1 MPNDEQ
7 TISETDVLSHV
18 MIHTRWENSNNGV
31 HDGTWDRATEAV
43 NLVKQLYALHRT
55 PVAVK
60 EKQE

>member
-18 MIHTRWENSNNGV
+18 TIHTRWENSNNGV
-31 HDGTWDRATEAV
+31 HGGTRDRATEAV
-43 NLVKQLYALHRT
+43 NLVKHRT
-55 PVAVK
+55 PVAIK